1 MLKVTSFAVA
11 MTIAASTAAA
21 FDWEAPPMGRTIDAM
36 QAERSVAV
44 DRATLRLNS
53 TEAQLGSDIVSAVPI
68 ILAIKT
74 GTHSGIDMAAAYAIK
89 HGGMSSV
96 QQAQSEYTGS

>member
-1 MLKVTSFAVA
+1 MLKITSFAVA

-21 FDWEAPPMGRTIDAM
+21 FDWEVPPMDQTIDAM
-36 QAERSVAV
+36 QAERSIAV
-44 DRATLRLNS
+44 DRATPQLN
-53 TEAQLGSDIVSAVPI
+53 TADAQLGSDIVSAVPI

-74 GTHSGIDMAAAYAIK
+74 GAHSGIDMAAAYAIK
-89 HGGMSSV
+89 HGEMSSV

>member
-1 MLKVTSFAVA
+1 MLKLTSFAVA

-21 FDWEAPPMGRTIDAM
+21 FEWEAPPMND
-36 QAERSVAV
+36 
-44 DRATLRLNS
+44 DRATLQLNS
-53 TEAQLGSDIVSAVPI
+53 AEAQLGSDIVSAVPI